1 MQNNVPPVKQGNVT
15 AKAYDNQP
23 RSVDSP
29 VVGADDI
36 KKTLRDMNVSVANL
50 HSNEYPGTKTS
61 GIQVRGGKAQTKGK
75 MARGPMA

>member
-1 MQNNVPPVKQGNVT
+1 MATYKTPKNVAT
-15 AKAYDNQP
+15 
-23 RSVDSP
+23 P

-36 KKTLRDMNVSVANL
+36 KRTLRDLNQSVANM
-50 HSNEYPGTKTS
+50 HSNEYAGTKTS